1 MDAKG
6 GELPL
11 ANPHQSPKAGTYH
24 PTWQAFRLMNGS
36 NPGKANIGHD
46 TYGMPGSRDEAENLA
61 RSDESAALE
70 PAA

>member
-1 MDAKG
+1 
-6 GELPL
+6 
-11 ANPHQSPKAGTYH
+11 
-24 PTWQAFRLMNGS
+24 MNGS